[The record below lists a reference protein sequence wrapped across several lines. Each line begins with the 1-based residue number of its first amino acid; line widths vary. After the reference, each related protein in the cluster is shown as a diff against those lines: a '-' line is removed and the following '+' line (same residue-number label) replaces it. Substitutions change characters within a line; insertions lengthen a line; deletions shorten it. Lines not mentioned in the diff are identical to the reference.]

1 MLKWFD
7 RIGFKVLFSFVAAM
21 LPLISIII
29 YLNSRIHQDAIGH
42 ACNLLSRAVFEAVA
56 EQNGV
61 VSELRDRLRQLAG
74 LPAAQALD
82 SPALEPVLREFKSQK
97 PYLSN
102 IFLCNSQGEL
112 VASAVPGYVGFNAG
126 NRKYFRDALQRKGF
140 SFGHCVVSKV
150 TQTPV
155 MHFSM
160 PVYDNAQQP
169 VGVLVAALNLDC
181 YGQLFD
187 KLGVPEGGF
196 LDLFDCEGLRLLR
209 YPDTPGRSLDRT
221 MAPDLR
227 ARIASGKGTGPF
239 VEATAGQGAT
249 ILAYRQLRAEPD
261 DPQPYGTLVIGLPVA
276 MAMSTANQHLR
287 ISGVVSSASVA
298 AAILVAMLLGRV
310 VIVGRLRVLADLVTA
325 VEQDRICP
333 LPHDFGHDEIG
344 LLGRRFTALS
354 RELHEKNL
362 KLAETMD
369 TLSQEKAR
377 LEETVTQL
385 GRAQAKVAF
394 QANHD
399 ALTGLG
405 NRRSFNEHFHQE
417 CTRSRRSGSPFTLV
431 LFDIDDFKVVN
442 DTHGHWAGDE
452 ALHFLA
458 GRTRDCLRETDAA
471 FRVGGEEFALILP
484 DTPGEQGLVVAER
497 LRKALAAAPVPLADG
512 GQVRLTVSC
521 GLATCPGGLDTEEKD
536 LYKAADRAMYQ
547 AKSQGKNRCLL
558 HAGPLTTA

>member
-7 RIGFKVLFSFVAAM
+7 RIGFKVLFSFVAAI

-29 YLNSRIHQDAIGH
+29 YLNNHIHQDAIGQ
-42 ACNLLSRAVFEAVA
+42 ACNLLSRAVFEAAA
-56 EQNGV
+56 EQDGV
-61 VSELRDRLRQLAG
+61 VSELRDMLRRLAG

-82 SPALEPVLREFKSQK
+82 SPALEPVLRELKSQK
-97 PYLSN
+97 PSLSN
-102 IFLCNSQGEL
+102 IFLYNSQGDL
-112 VASAVPGYVGFNAG
+112 VASAVSGYGGFNAD
-126 NRKYFRDALQRKGF
+126 NRKYFQDALRRKGF
-140 SFGHCVVSKV
+140 AFGQYIVSKV

-160 PVYDNAQQP
+160 PVYDKTQHP
-169 VGVLVAALNLDC
+169 VGVLVAALNLDS
-181 YGQLFD
+181 YGRLFD

-196 LDLFDCEGLRLLR
+196 LDLFDGEGQRLLR
-209 YPDTPGRSLDRT
+209 YPGTTGRNLDRT
-221 MAPDLR
+221 MDPALR
-227 ARIASGKGTGPF
+227 ARIASGRGTGPF
-239 VEATAGQGAT
+239 VEAKPGEGAT
-249 ILAYRQLRAEPD
+249 ILAYRQLRAEPA

-276 MAMSTANQHLR
+276 VAMSTANQRLC
-287 ISGVVSSASVA
+287 ISGVVSAASVA
-298 AAILVAMLLGRV
+298 AAILVAVLLGRV

-325 VEQDRICP
+325 VEQNRICP

-362 KLAETMD
+362 KLAETME
-369 TLSQEKAR
+369 TLSQEKGR
-377 LEETVTQL
+377 LEAAVVQL

-417 CTRSRRSGSPFTLV
+417 CARSRRSGSPFTLV

-442 DTHGHWAGDE
+442 DTYGHWAGDE
-452 ALHFLA
+452 ALRFLA

-484 DTPGEQGLVVAER
+484 DTSGEQGLVLAER
-497 LRKALAAAPVPLADG
+497 LRKTLAASLVPLADG

-521 GLATCPGGLDTEEKD
+521 GLAACPGDVATAGKD

-547 AKSQGKNRCLL
+547 AKALGKNRCLL
-558 HAGPLTTA
+558 HAGPPSAA

>member
-7 RIGFKVLFSFVAAM
+7 RIGFKVLFSFVAAI

-29 YLNSRIHQDAIGH
+29 YLNNHIHQDAIGH
-42 ACNLLSRAVFEAVA
+42 ACNLLSRAVFEATA
-56 EQNGV
+56 EQDGV
-61 VSELRDRLRQLAG
+61 VSGLRDMLHRLAD
-74 LPAAQALD
+74 LPAAKALD
-82 SPALEPVLREFKSQK
+82 SPALEPVLRELKSQK
-97 PYLSN
+97 PYLAN

-112 VASAVPGYVGFNAG
+112 VASAVSGYVGFNARE
-126 NRKYFRDALQRKGF
+126 RKYFQDALRRKGF
-140 SFGHCVVSKV
+140 SFGQYIVSKV
-150 TQTPV
+150 TRTPV

-160 PVYDNAQQP
+160 PVYDSAQQP
-169 VGVLVAALNLDC
+169 VGVLVAALNLEC
-181 YGQLFD
+181 YGRLFD
-187 KLGVPEGGF
+187 TLGVPEGGF
-196 LDLFDCEGLRLLR
+196 LDLFDCEGQRLLR
-209 YPDTPGRSLDRT
+209 YPGATGRSLDRT
-221 MAPDLR
+221 MDPDLR
-227 ARIASGKGTGPF
+227 ARIASGQGAGPF
-239 VEATAGQGAT
+239 VEAKTGQGAT
-249 ILAYRQLRAEPD
+249 ILAYRQLRAAPD

-276 MAMSTANQHLR
+276 MAMSTANQRLC
-287 ISGVVSSASVA
+287 ISGVVSAASVA
-298 AAILVAMLLGRV
+298 AAILVAVLLGRV

-362 KLAETMD
+362 KLAETME
-369 TLSQEKAR
+369 TLSREKAR
-377 LEETVTQL
+377 LEATVVQL

-405 NRRSFNEHFHQE
+405 NRRSFNERFHQE
-417 CTRSRRSGSPFTLV
+417 CARSRRFGSPFTLV

-442 DTHGHWAGDE
+442 DTYGHWAGDE
-452 ALHFLA
+452 ALRFLA
-458 GRTRDCLRETDAA
+458 GWTRGCLRETDAA

-521 GLATCPGGLDTEEKD
+521 GLATCPGDTDTAEKD

-547 AKSQGKNRCLL
+547 AKSLGKNRCLL
-558 HAGPLTTA
+558 HAGPPTAA